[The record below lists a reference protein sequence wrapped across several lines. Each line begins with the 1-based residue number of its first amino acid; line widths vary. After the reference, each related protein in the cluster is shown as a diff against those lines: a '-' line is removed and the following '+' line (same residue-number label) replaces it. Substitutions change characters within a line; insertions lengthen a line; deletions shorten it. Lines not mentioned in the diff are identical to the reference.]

1 MSNCSRFS
9 VFSGA
14 DLMFDIRVV
23 LGDTRLA
30 DHCSKGRFLRGRR
43 ASFVSSLQLWNRP
56 LFSWHPPGVCYNILG
71 LTSLLEQLV
80 SRLDRFNL
88 VG

>member
-23 LGDTRLA
+23 LGDTRVA

-43 ASFVSSLQLWNRP
+43 ASFVVRCNCGTGLSS
-56 LFSWHPPGVCYNILG
+56 HGILREFVI
-71 LTSLLEQLV
+71 TSLV
-80 SRLDRFNL
+80 
-88 VG
+88 